1 MLLGGIVNRL
11 HHLCRDDNG
20 INVRRQLL
28 AGLDAVDECRPS
40 KPDPYGVKMICSQC
54 GRKLDSVIYVGDG
67 YSDILTAKRAGIPC
81 VFVTWGQGNLD
92 DCKEYKDSLIVNDI
106 LELERALMNLL

>member
-1 MLLGGIVNRL
+1 M
-11 HHLCRDDNG
+11 
-20 INVRRQLL
+20 
-28 AGLDAVDECRPS
+28 
-40 KPDPYGVKMICSQC
+40 
-54 GRKLDSVIYVGDG
+54 SVM
-67 YSDILTAKRAGIPC
+67 DILTSKRAGIPC

>member
-1 MLLGGIVNRL
+1 MEEILQQYLKKTISIRDTFVQKQMKENFYHGILLGILGIKERWAVSSNR
-11 HHLCRDDNG
+11 
-20 INVRRQLL
+20 
-28 AGLDAVDECRPS
+28 ES
-40 KPDPYGVKMICSQC
+40 
-54 GRKLDSVIYVGDG
+54 GDG
-67 YSDILTAKRAGIPC
+67 YSDILTAKHAGIPC